1 VPPRKNPP
9 SSSRRAAGFQSINL
23 SIYLSN
29 KRGRG
34 GGREAL
40 AGGAGAG
47 HVGGEVEGMM
57 AGWDEREARRG
68 EERRRHGTSWVSGL
82 LCLRLWPP
90 LAACGPAGCCGVGAL
105 VRRGWT
111 SWPAPN
117 IDVFK
122 KYSINIDIYRC
133 MSIYFYKYMY
143 IYPISMNISER
154 LSRFDFEIHEVG
166 HQERLTVDRDVTPTE
181 RIISRKYNTHI
192 KSNI

>member
-29 KRGRG
+29 KRGR

-68 EERRRHGTSWVSGL
+68 EETARHQLGFGFVMFAALASSGR
-82 LCLRLWPP
+82 LRPRWMLRCGCTGAEGLDV
-90 LAACGPAGCCGVGAL
+90 LAC
-105 VRRGWT
+105 T
-111 SWPAPN
+111 
-117 IDVFK
+117 
-122 KYSINIDIYRC
+122 
-133 MSIYFYKYMY
+133 
-143 IYPISMNISER
+143 
-154 LSRFDFEIHEVG
+154 
-166 HQERLTVDRDVTPTE
+166 
-181 RIISRKYNTHI
+181 
-192 KSNI
+192 